1 MGMSRLWCL
10 LFLLFV
16 DEGCRFDGCYRMVE
30 GFGVVL
36 GWVFYCGNGYV
47 FERFWLGIGNKVV
60 GVIGFCFGKFG

>member
-1 MGMSRLWCL
+1 
-10 LFLLFV
+10 
-16 DEGCRFDGCYRMVE
+16 MVE

-60 GVIGFCFGKFG
+60 GVIGFCFGKFGWGLGGFGVSVGCCFIGDGKGWKF